1 MPLNRKPG
9 FNKTDVI
16 VIGSGP
22 SGQKAALQAAK
33 AGRKVVMIESSP
45 ALGGF
50 CVHTGTLP
58 SKSLRESIYR
68 WALSSRGTIALE
80 SDSKEKNKIV
90 ELPDMKRLLKRR
102 DRVSSAEAQVV
113 YDQLTRNHV
122 TLVHGKAKLLSEHE
136 VEVKT
141 SKGKQIFATNHIV
154 IAVGARPV
162 APEGIAVDGKQVFDS
177 DSIYSLKKIPKSLIV
192 LGAGIIGSEFAS
204 MFSTAGT
211 KVLLV
216 DRRKEILPSVDREVV
231 AVLLDRYRE
240 FGMQLYLDNEAK
252 SLKVGKKPS
261 DPVTV
266 ELQTGEKLKAEAV
279 LVSLGRLGNT
289 EGLGLQEI
297 GIEMNDRG
305 LIQVNSHFQT
315 SVPSIFAVG
324 DVIGAPALASTSME
338 QGRRAACNILGIEG
352 GDAIELYPYGIY
364 TIPEISMVGPT
375 EEVLKSQ
382 NIDYVSGTAPYKELA
397 RGQIVGDRTGL
408 LKLLVDRKTHHI
420 LAVHIIGSNAANLV
434 HIGQAVMALKGTV
447 HYFANAV
454 FNYPTMAEAYKTAAL
469 NAINQIKGFRS
480 SQRKFTTH
488 TATKATST
496 RP

>member
-1 MPLNRKPG
+1 MLHNRKPG
-9 FNKTDVI
+9 FHKTDVV

-80 SDSKEKNKIV
+80 SDSKEKGKAV

-102 DRVSSAEAQVV
+102 DRVISAESQVV

-122 TLVHGKAKLLSEHE
+122 TLIHGKAKLLSKHE

-141 SKGKQIFATNHIV
+141 SKGTQTYSASHIV
-154 IAVGARPV
+154 VAVGARPV
-162 APEGIAVDGKQVFDS
+162 APEGIAVDGKRVFDS
-177 DSIYSLKKIPKSLIV
+177 DSIFSLKKTPKSLIV
-192 LGAGIIGSEFAS
+192 LGAGIIGSEYAS

-211 KVLLV
+211 KVILV

-231 AVLLDRYRE
+231 AVLLERYLE

-252 SLKVGKKPS
+252 ALKLPKKAT

-266 ELQTGEKLKAEAV
+266 ELQNGEKIKAEAV

-305 LIQVNSHFQT
+305 LIQVNGHFQT
-315 SVPSIFAVG
+315 SVPNIYAVG

-338 QGRRAACNILGIEG
+338 QGRRAACHILGIEVG
-352 GDAIELYPYGIY
+352 ESIELYPYGIY

-382 NIDYVSGTAPYKELA
+382 NVDYVSGTAPYKELA

-408 LKLLVDRKTHHI
+408 LKLLVDRKSHHI

-480 SQRKFTTH
+480 SQRKFTS
-488 TATKATST
+488 K
-496 RP
+496 